1 MKNLTDEELMLL
13 VANGDLEKLSV
24 IFDRYHL
31 RIYNFFKKM
40 LRDKT
45 ISEDLTQEV
54 FIKILKYKSSYKSGN
69 FASWIFTIAR
79 NIFTSHYQKNKKE
92 RANIINDDLISSNEE
107 IASEGNK
114 EAIEHLQKSLQQLS
128 ISDRELIVMHRY
140 QGINYEQIA
149 EILGSSAGAIKVKTH
164 RALKKLKNMYFQTIE
179 G

>member
-13 VANGDLEKLSV
+13 VANGDLEKLSI

-92 RANIINDDLISSNEE
+92 LY
-107 IASEGNK
+107 
-114 EAIEHLQKSLQQLS
+114 L
-128 ISDRELIVMHRY
+128 
-140 QGINYEQIA
+140 GIWI
-149 EILGSSAGAIKVKTH
+149 
-164 RALKKLKNMYFQTIE
+164 
-179 G
+179 